1 MSALDLAHYLRN
13 QLDTLGITVTEAS
26 ARSGIS
32 RQTWHKLL
40 QADIDE
46 AKLSTLINVA
56 NVLETPVITLL
67 TVYFQRNFFMEFTG

>member
-67 TVYFQRNFFMEFTG
+67 TVYFQRNFFMELMR